1 MLGASYTLGRWA
13 VFSVDYERTWYN
25 GIRVNNIPGGFD
37 ISQEAYRTEFTN
49 NYKGANTLRAGIEV
63 KPLPILSLRVGY
75 GLQGSALRNAKDLY
89 YNAPTVYKTDCM
101 SAGLGLAFGRVSFD
115 FAYQYLK
122 YHRTEYLLYYALDTE
137 GGFFDTASPIYKSDL
152 DRNLLVLTMGVKF

>member
-1 MLGASYTLGRWA
+1 
-13 VFSVDYERTWYN
+13 
-25 GIRVNNIPGGFD
+25 
-37 ISQEAYRTEFTN
+37 
-49 NYKGANTLRAGIEV
+49 
-63 KPLPILSLRVGY
+63 
-75 GLQGSALRNAKDLY
+75 
-89 YNAPTVYKTDCM
+89 M

-137 GGFFDTASPIYKSDL
+137 GEFFDTASPIYKSDL